1 MVTLAGINLSEAIW
15 EDEFAYSPIDQNVRY
30 TLGGKP
36 IIQTAMRNSGR
47 PIILRCQWVSLAD
60 LRQLE
65 LLRDQPNTV
74 MDLLLSDGR
83 SFATSFRHSDN
94 PPLDVAP
101 IVERPSYDDSDYFDV
116 TVKVIQ
122 V

>member
-1 MVTLAGINLSEAIW
+1 MATLAGINLSDAIW
-15 EDEFAYSPIDQNVRY
+15 EDEFAYTAADQNVRH

-36 IIQTAMRNSGR
+36 IIETAMRNSGR
-47 PIILRCQWVSLAD
+47 PITLRCQWVSLAD

-65 LLRDQPNTV
+65 LLRDQSNTV
-74 MDLLLSDGR
+74 MDLVLSDGR
-83 SFATSFRHSDN
+83 SYAVGFRHSDN

-101 IVERPSYDDSDYFDV
+101 VVERPAYDDGDYFDV
-116 TVKVIQ
+116 TVKLIQ

>member
-1 MVTLAGINLSEAIW
+1 MATLAGINLPEAIW
-15 EDEFAYSPIDQNVRY
+15 EDEFAYSPVDQNVRY

-36 IIQTAMRNSGR
+36 VIETAVRNSGR
-47 PIILRCQWVSLAD
+47 PITLRCQWISLAD

-65 LLRDQPNTV
+65 SLRDQPNSV
-74 MDLLLSDGR
+74 MDLVLADGR
-83 SFATSFRHSDN
+83 SFAVAFRHSDN

-101 IVERPSYDDSDYFDV
+101 IVERPVYDDSDHFDV
-116 TVKVIQ
+116 TIKLIQ

>member
-1 MVTLAGINLSEAIW
+1 
-15 EDEFAYSPIDQNVRY
+15 
-30 TLGGKP
+30 
-36 IIQTAMRNSGR
+36 MRKSGR
-47 PIILRCQWVSLAD
+47 PITLRCQWVSLAD

-74 MDLLLSDGR
+74 IDLLLSDGR
-83 SFATSFRHSDN
+83 SFAVGFRHSDN

-101 IVERPSYDDSDYFDV
+101 IVERPAYDGGDYFN
-116 TVKVIQ
+116 TTIKLIQ